1 MYTNSRTIWKL
12 PQLAFSARRPFHAQ
26 RSPLAIPAK
35 LAARAGGPGE
45 RVGTVSPHRHHLVV
59 CNSRSSE
66 WPSKVEGLSPA
77 ITALARG
84 SVRLPGRA
92 MVTLSDFAPLPR
104 KHGGCSC
111 SAPAEPIVP
120 TEEKFAKIDAAIFPH
135 RLVTKQLDVN
145 SVQKLQEW
153 LSHDVLPTLW
163 TSTDTRLVQ
172 PQFAHRW
179 LDMDKNRHIFIC
191 THGSR
196 DQLCGVHGTQLLRD
210 VRALITDNGLG
221 KHVAAWET
229 SHVGGHKYA
238 ANAIVYPR
246 GDWYA
251 TWCDKCR
258 GEGGA
263 QLADAGDRTDA
274 RSLLD
279 AVTRDAVWWESW
291 RGAVNMTKKDQL
303 AIFERNCTGSSAQGT
318 GNDESVWTPQVRA
331 RRDAL

>member
-1 MYTNSRTIWKL
+1 MLANSRTIWKL
-12 PQLAFSARRPFHAQ
+12 PQLALLARRPLHAQ
-26 RSPLAIPAK
+26 HSPLAFAAK
-35 LAARAGGPGE
+35 HTAGAGTIDG

-66 WPSKVEGLSPA
+66 WPSKIEGLSPA

-104 KHGGCSC
+104 RHGGCSC
-111 SAPAEPIVP
+111 SAPAEPDVP
-120 TEEKFAKIDAAIFPH
+120 VEEKFAKIDVAVFPH
-135 RLVTKQLDVN
+135 GLVAEQLDVDG
-145 SVQKLQEW
+145 VQKLLEW
-153 LSHDVLPTLW
+153 LGHDVLPTSW
-163 TSTDTRLVQ
+163 TSTDTGLPQ

-179 LDMDKNRHIFIC
+179 LDMNKNRHIFIC

-210 VRALITDNGLG
+210 VRALIADHGLG

-263 QLADAGDRTDA
+263 PVADTAGRTDA
-274 RSLLD
+274 QALLD

-291 RGAVNMTKKDQL
+291 RGAVNMTKNDQ
-303 AIFERNCTGSSAQGT
+303 ITTYRRNYPGLSAQEAEH
-318 GNDESVWTPQVRA
+318 DDSVWTPQVRA
-331 RRDAL
+331 RHGVY